1 LIVIGTSAVIAIF
14 KGETDAERYA
24 SQIAQ
29 DDEPMMSAANVL
41 EISMVL
47 RGPKAISVQVA
58 EAWLDEFISK
68 AAIAI
73 SPVPSDQMAIA
84 RIAHQIYGK
93 SFGRLARLNLG
104 DCFAYALANLRGRP
118 HCSRAMTLGGPI

>member
-41 EISMVL
+41 
-47 RGPKAISVQVA
+47 
-58 EAWLDEFISK
+58 
-68 AAIAI
+68 
-73 SPVPSDQMAIA
+73 
-84 RIAHQIYGK
+84 
-93 SFGRLARLNLG
+93 
-104 DCFAYALANLRGRP
+104 
-118 HCSRAMTLGGPI
+118 